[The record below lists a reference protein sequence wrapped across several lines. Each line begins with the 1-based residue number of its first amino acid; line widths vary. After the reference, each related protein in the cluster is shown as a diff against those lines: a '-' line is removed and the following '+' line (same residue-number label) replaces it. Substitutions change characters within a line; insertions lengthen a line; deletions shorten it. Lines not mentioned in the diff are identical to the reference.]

1 MPPEIVAKLNAAVA
15 TVMSAPDVRAKLA
28 GDAITPSS
36 MSPAEFSA
44 YVAADIA
51 KWQPLVRQLGLG
63 H

>member
-1 MPPEIVAKLNAAVA
+1 
-15 TVMSAPDVRAKLA
+15 VMSAPDVRAKLA